1 VAGSDA
7 DWNTLQILT
16 WAYLR
21 DRGLVESYSSAA
33 AAARQRWTEV
43 IVPDGTKDVVR
54 IPSRPSTLTLTLEA
68 AQRGAFVSVPPQLQ
82 SSNQPPLPKGYE
94 ITAPPPAAL
103 GPGVYFS
110 SLEAAEEDVD
120 RHFVRGT
127 LTVTGRRNGR
137 GLHERIPDRERRYLK
152 IDFDANQAVPRGGEV
167 DYWSELEFVASEAVR
182 TWPKPTEASATLPPA
197 AARSAPLDE
206 AEWAAEEIIAT
217 EMPTS
222 VIEGETRA
230 TAHAEAEMATA
241 AAYVANWDVSNAR
254 DEGDGTTATLD
265 AGAPSSSSVELPVVA
280 SGKSHGI
287 IATHAAIV
295 AELRAGVRPGEH
307 GGPTLKKF
315 ALTIQAETTG
325 AKPYSE
331 RHMSRLIRKL
341 RQTNQL
347 P

>member
-7 DWNTLQILT
+7 DWNALQILT

-43 IVPDGTKDVVR
+43 IVRDGSKDVVR
-54 IPSRPSTLTLTLEA
+54 IPSPPSTLRLTLEA
-68 AQRGAFVSVPPQLQ
+68 ARRSAVVSVAPQLQ

-94 ITAPPPAAL
+94 IAAPPPAAL
-103 GPGVYFS
+103 GP
-110 SLEAAEEDVD
+110 EAAEEDVH
-120 RHFVRGT
+120 RHFLPGT

-137 GLHERIPDRERRYLK
+137 GPHEKIPDPERRYLT
-152 IDFDANQAVPRGGEV
+152 IDFDANRAVPRGGEV
-167 DYWSELEFVASEAVR
+167 DYWSELEFVADEALR
-182 TWPKPTEASATLPPA
+182 IWPEPTEASATLPPA

-206 AEWAAEEIIAT
+206 AEWAAEEIIAA
-217 EMPTS
+217 EMPMS
-222 VIEGETRA
+222 VVEGETRA
-230 TAHAEAEMATA
+230 TTHAEAEIA
-241 AAYVANWDVSNAR
+241 AAAADVANSDVSNVR
-254 DEGDGTTATLD
+254 DESGGTTATLD

-280 SGKSHGI
+280 SGKSQRI

-307 GGPTLKKF
+307 GDPTLKEF
-315 ALTIQAETTG
+315 ARRIQAQT
-325 AKPYSE
+325 AAPKPYSE

-341 RQTNQL
+341 RRTNQL